1 MTDMQSVLIVDD
13 DPEAHR
19 VFRTALRD
27 LPIEFEAAFDGAECL
42 EKLQNRRYDLVLL
55 DMVMPNVAG
64 LDVLQTADAI
74 NLPLPIV
81 VVCSSITERN
91 VIMQALS
98 LGASCYLF
106 KTDGTKKLRETICEY
121 LVLTPPQSAVR
132 DSPGDAKVSG
142 TFSEAVTREVLP
154 DTTPDTPMIAPLVD
168 TSFQKPP
175 VSSGL
180 PPEIATLQQAMAY
193 MTMKRL
199 SGILKLRTP
208 FGVGGISYEV
218 GRLKTVSFNNV
229 HSIDALEAIRAV
241 GTTALWLE

>member
-121 LVLTPPQSAVR
+121 LVLTPPQPAANAS
-132 DSPGDAKVSG
+132 SGDAKVSG
-142 TFSEAVTREVLP
+142 AVSEAAATEMP
-154 DTTPDTPMIAPLVD
+154 PDTPIIAPLVD

>member
-121 LVLTPPQSAVR
+121 LVLTPPQPAPR

-142 TFSEAVTREVLP
+142 GTSGAAAREVPLDP
-154 DTTPDTPMIAPLVD
+154 SLIVPLVD